1 MHLVD
6 RRTYFVCDFCTTFC
20 FPEDKSCSDDGV
32 QVLGETSD
40 VLCPVCAVQL
50 VAGAIEGIRMLH
62 CAHCR
67 GVLVGHENFAAI
79 VHTRR
84 ASYTGER
91 ACLKPLDPTELER
104 TLRCPTC
111 NQLLDTHPYY
121 GPGNVV
127 IDTCGKC
134 CHIWLD
140 HGELALIEKA
150 PGR

>member
-6 RRTYFVCDFCTTFC
+6 QRTYFVCDYCTTFC
-20 FPEDKSCSDDGV
+20 FPAEESCSDDGV
-32 QVLGETSD
+32 QVLGEASD
-40 VLCPVCAVQL
+40 VLCPVCAHPL
-50 VAGAIEGIRMLH
+50 VAGAIEEIRVLH
-62 CAHCR
+62 CEQCR

-79 VHTRR
+79 VRTRR
-84 ASYTGER
+84 ATYDGDR
-91 ACLKPLDPTELER
+91 APLKPINHEELER
-104 TLRCPTC
+104 ALRCPTC

-127 IDTCGKC
+127 IDTCGRC

-140 HGELALIEKA
+140 HGELSLIEKA